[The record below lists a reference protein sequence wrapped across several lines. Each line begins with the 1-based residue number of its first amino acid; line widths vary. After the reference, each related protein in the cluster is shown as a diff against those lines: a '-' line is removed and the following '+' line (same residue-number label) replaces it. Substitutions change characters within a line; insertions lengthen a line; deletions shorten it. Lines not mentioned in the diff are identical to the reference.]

1 MTAKKLTAKQEMFC
15 REYLIDLNGTQAAVR
30 AGYSVNA
37 ANEIAAENLA
47 KPSIQKYL
55 ALLKEKRQEATK
67 ITAEWVLK
75 EAEECYHALK
85 KQNAHK
91 DALKALD
98 LIGRHT
104 VIKAFDKQNVQD
116 NKIDVHIKVNNV
128 DKPVKTIDNDSFS
141 FAISQKPQDNS

>member
-1 MTAKKLTAKQEMFC
+1 MTVKKLTAKQEMFC
-15 REYLIDLNGTQAAVR
+15 REYLVDLNGAQAAIR
-30 AGYSVNA
+30 AGYSEDTA
-37 ANEIAAENLA
+37 KQIASENLT
-47 KPSIQKYL
+47 KPDIQEYI
-55 ALLKEKRQEATK
+55 AELKAKRQESTK

-104 VIKAFDKQNVQD
+104 VIKAFDKNESHHHTGEFKLDVVFVTKES
-116 NKIDVHIKVNNV
+116 NKD
-128 DKPVKTIDNDSFS
+128 DTDIDN
-141 FAISQKPQDNS
+141 INSR